1 MLDQEISR
9 LKKSLDA
16 TQTQL
21 DAIKAEKKNLAH
33 EVTESAAKIASLK
46 DELVDEKLKH
56 EHSSSDLQAQLHE
69 ETKRRKVI
77 EERLANLRSR
87 YEKSVANGRIA
98 IENKGDGVVGNA
110 FDTEHQTESQQG
122 IEVETCLP
130 AYFLYLFNIFK
141 CYLKSC

>member
-9 LKKSLDA
+9 LRKSLDA
-16 TQTQL
+16 TQLEL

-56 EHSSSDLQAQLHE
+56 GHLSSDLQAQLHE

-77 EERLANLRSR
+77 EERLANLKSR
-87 YEKSVANGRIA
+87 YEKSVANGRLA
-98 IENKGDGVVGNA
+98 IESAGGGVIGTV
-110 FDTEHQTESQQG
+110 FDTENQTESQLC
-122 IEVETCLP
+122 IEVGP
-130 AYFLYLFNIFK
+130 
-141 CYLKSC
+141 